1 MLGLHRAA
9 AAFLGLLAAA
19 LALEAGLRVGSA
31 PPAVAHPLHSFHRN
45 DPALGWVGTPD
56 LRRRFVRP
64 AFDVLVEHDAE
75 GFRRPDPPP
84 PASARERVLVL
95 GDSLVWGWGIAQGEL
110 FTDHLQRALAPE
122 TAVLNR
128 GVNAYSTAQELL
140 LLERELARG
149 PWSRVLLFF
158 TPGDVAENLDGKE
171 GRRPIF
177 ALEDGRLVARNQP
190 AAPLIGPWRRWWK
203 DRSRA
208 YLWLELHANRA
219 REAILGVPRPEDGG
233 DALAEDGGDA
243 PAPGGVGARPLPGA
257 AVTARLLAE
266 STRRARAAGAAFHV
280 VYVPSEAEL
289 GVGPADPLAEA
300 AHSMLVELATTEGL
314 PLLDLSA
321 PLAARAGGRGLR
333 FAEDDHPDAQG
344 HRWIA
349 EALLDTG
356 ALTPRGESED
366 P

>member
-1 MLGLHRAA
+1 MRGVRAA
-9 AAFLGLLAAA
+9 CAATLGLLLPA
-19 LALEAGLRVGSA
+19 LALEAWLRAGGA

-45 DPALGWVGTPD
+45 DPALGWVGTPE

-64 AFDVLVEHDAE
+64 AFDVLVEHDAG

-95 GDSLVWGWGIAQGEL
+95 GDSLVWGWGVAQGEL
-110 FTDHLQRALAPE
+110 FTDRLQRALAPDV
-122 TAVLNR
+122 AVVNR
-128 GVNAYSTAQELL
+128 GVNAYATPQELL

-190 AAPLIGPWRRWWK
+190 AAPLVGPWRRWWK
-203 DRSRA
+203 DSSRA
-208 YLWLELHANRA
+208 YLWLELRANRA
-219 REAILGVPRPEDGG
+219 REAILGVARGEDGEDEPGAG
-233 DALAEDGGDA
+233 DLG
-243 PAPGGVGARPLPGA
+243 PGALPGA
-257 AVTARLLAE
+257 ELTARLLSEMA
-266 STRRARAAGAAFHV
+266 RRARAAGAAFHV
-280 VYVPSEAEL
+280 VYVPAAAEL
-289 GVGPADPLAEA
+289 GVGPADPRAGA
-300 AHSMLVELATTEGL
+300 AHALLVELSATGAL
-314 PLLDLSA
+314 PLLDLGA
-321 PLAARAGGRGLR
+321 PLAASAGGRGLR

-344 HRWIA
+344 HRRIA

-356 ALTPRGESED
+356 VLTPRGKREG